1 MKIISSISHR
11 YLPSLLALFF
21 SCGAFGEQLV
31 ETTNFP
37 DSRYQVSSQ
46 CIDAKDSQTC
56 TIYLLGSHEK
66 KLLEF
71 PLPPSSIRLQD
82 DVFIFLFPC
91 GTQCSATYFYSHEKG
106 LNGPFP
112 LLADYD
118 IQQRIALG
126 VSTNPIQIYGL
137 FQEKSDV
144 LLGEIALDLPQGSAF
159 DPSSIISARIKKTRY
174 LLNTLT

>member
-1 MKIISSISHR
+1 M
-11 YLPSLLALFF
+11 
-21 SCGAFGEQLV
+21 
-31 ETTNFP
+31 
-37 DSRYQVSSQ
+37 
-46 CIDAKDSQTC
+46 
-56 TIYLLGSHEK
+56 
-66 KLLEF
+66 
-71 PLPPSSIRLQD
+71 
-82 DVFIFLFPC
+82 FIFLFPC

-118 IQQRIALG
+118 IQQRIALS

-159 DPSSIISARIKKTRY
+159 DPSSIISARIEKNSILVEYINIKATMTSASYPIPKSRSKKGIRHHQQG
-174 LLNTLT
+174 N